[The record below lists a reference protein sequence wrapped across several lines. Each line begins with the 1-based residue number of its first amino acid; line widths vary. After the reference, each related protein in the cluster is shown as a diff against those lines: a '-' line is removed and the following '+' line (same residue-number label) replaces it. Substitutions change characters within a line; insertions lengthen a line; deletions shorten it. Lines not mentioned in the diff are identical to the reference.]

1 MSKFEEIGVEKQYA
15 STSIRQANFHYEKSC
30 YLCSIHGRNI
40 KCTHCHI
47 EGAHAEVIK
56 FFNNM
61 SVNKTA

>member
-40 KCTHCHI
+40 KCTHYHI

-56 FFNNM
+56 FFNTM
-61 SVNKTA
+61 STNKTA